1 MAVLASMAAGAACA
15 TLADEPCAG
24 QARCGGAGEVNR
36 AGSDLGVP
44 AGTVKSVEGLAAI
57 ASAGTFACWCSA
69 AQAYR
74 PFDGTDAAVVETGE
88 VEIELGPVGYLRAGA
103 DRTLSVPN
111 LGLKPPTFWSR
122 ADPVTMARQ
131 VDGAG
136 EMPPL
141 QAPWIT
147 LASAFPAILSSHGL
161 RFAHDSPLE
170 EAVMSEPV
178 SGERPIPW

>member
-1 MAVLASMAAGAACA
+1 MLRASAIPPDGDRAVGRANCSGQKRPFGRWFTLGQRYERRSGNSRDGLRDAPTRDMAVLASMAAGAACA

-122 ADPVTMARQ
+122 AD
-131 VDGAG
+131 
-136 EMPPL
+136 L
-141 QAPWIT
+141 
-147 LASAFPAILSSHGL
+147 
-161 RFAHDSPLE
+161 
-170 EAVMSEPV
+170 
-178 SGERPIPW
+178 